1 MTFAKIFDAFAVRNG
16 HRQVAVWLG
25 VLSLATCAFAADRVS
40 GANATLNIEPGA
52 RSAALGSATM
62 AVDGDYLGLMSNPYQ
77 LANVNYAWA
86 SFSHTEY
93 YEDTKYD
100 YASAVI
106 PLGTGQGLGLSFS
119 RFGADDIPY
128 IKEGEP
134 FPEGTDYN
142 TLSIADWVFSATFG
156 HRLTDRLELG
166 IGFHGL
172 YREIDQTGWGFRGD
186 AGLRYRLVDELYVS
200 TFLKGWTSSA
210 TSWESGEF
218 EYSSPELYLAASYGL
233 PVSYLYGKLNLYWQ
247 GAELLHREARDLDY
261 ETDEDRGKR
270 IWEDP
275 LDWLSGGRG
284 GIEYTFD
291 FGLSLRAGLS
301 SFTTF
306 QSVTAGAGLVIAK
319 FAKIDYAFESHPV
332 LSHVH
337 RVSISVSPYLFSH
350 SPRPGTPEA
359 APARSKILM
368 EETDEDAAYEEM
380 ERSPYEEPAPAIV
393 EKSAHDSPAS
403 SAEVPSKSTEPENK
417 TPEASP
423 AVAPAP
429 LPPRNAIVETD
440 DEVLE

>member
-40 GANATLNIEPGA
+40 GANATLDIEPGA

-62 AVDGDYLGLMSNPYQ
+62 VVDGDYLGLMSNPYQ

-134 FPEGTDYN
+134 LPEGTDYN